1 MRLVLIL
8 KCISPLSDKMNSLID
23 TISQFINTYYL
34 DPIRTDS
41 GYNPVNTFTWAVIL
55 GICLFWVFKL
65 LEKLEVK
72 MTPRFIASVLPF
84 VLAGSSLRVIEDSPA
99 GLVHPPFSYLLIT
112 PNIYFL
118 VFAITVGCLWIS
130 IRMQKAGLVKD
141 FHFTFAS
148 FGLVW
153 FFINLIILL
162 HFQHVV
168 AAYIPLFVIGVGT
181 GLTFAFY
188 LIARYFKSSIFTDPL
203 NLSILLIHLMDASST
218 YIGVDKLGYF
228 SKHVVPS
235 YLIHLTGTALIMYPL
250 KLIIFIGVI
259 YLLDTQF
266 EDEERSLNLKML
278 IKMVI
283 LILGL
288 STATRDTIRMTLG
301 I

>member
-1 MRLVLIL
+1 M
-8 KCISPLSDKMNSLID
+8 DSLIGK
-23 TISQFINTYYL
+23 ISQFINTYYL

-55 GICLFWVFKL
+55 GICIFGVFKL
-65 LEKLEVK
+65 LKKLEVK
-72 MTPRFIASVLPF
+72 MTPRFIVSVLPF

-99 GLVHPPFSYLLIT
+99 DLVHPPFSYLLIT

-118 VFAITVGCLWIS
+118 VFVITVGCLWIS
-130 IRMQKAGLVKD
+130 IRLQKAGLVKD
-141 FHFTFAS
+141 FHITFAV

-168 AAYIPLFVIGVGT
+168 TAYIPLFVIGAGT

-218 YIGVDKLGYF
+218 YIGVDKFGYF

-235 YLIHLTGTALIMYPL
+235 YLINLTGTALVMYPL
-250 KLIIFIGVI
+250 KFIIFIGVI
-259 YLLDTQF
+259 YILDTQF
-266 EDEERSLNLKML
+266 EEDELSQNLKML

-288 STATRDTIRMTLG
+288 STAARDTIRMTLG

>member
-1 MRLVLIL
+1 M
-8 KCISPLSDKMNSLID
+8 DSLID
-23 TISQFINTYYL
+23 KISQFVNTYYL

-41 GYNPVNTFTWAVIL
+41 GYNPVNTFTWAVVL
-55 GICLFWVFKL
+55 GICLFGVFKL
-65 LEKLEVK
+65 LKKLEVK
-72 MTPRFIASVLPF
+72 ITPRFITSVLPF

-99 GLVHPPFSYLLIT
+99 GLVHPPLSYLLIT

-118 VFAITVGCLWIS
+118 VFVITVGCLWIS
-130 IRMQKAGLVKD
+130 ILLQKVGLVKD
-141 FHFTFAS
+141 FHITFAS

-168 AAYIPLFVIGVGT
+168 TAYIPLFVIGAGT

-203 NLSILLIHLMDASST
+203 NLSILLIHLIDASST
-218 YIGVDKLGYF
+218 YIGVDKFGYF

-235 YLIHLTGTALIMYPL
+235 YLIKLTGTALVMYPL

-259 YLLDTQF
+259 YILDTQF
-266 EDEERSLNLKML
+266 EDDELSQNLKML

-288 STATRDTIRMTLG
+288 STAARDTIRMTLG